1 VEKEIKKQYIIG
13 IDGGGTKTEAAL
25 ADLHGK
31 IFKIAKAG
39 SASPRN
45 VGIKKAV
52 ENIIEVIKKVK
63 GVKEID
69 SIFVG
74 MPAVEEE
81 YKLKKETI
89 KREILKRLKDFK
101 GKLIIVSDQLVAF
114 RSGTD
119 KKDGI
124 VLIAGTGCVCHG
136 WREKKEAKTSG
147 WGWLADEGSGFWTGQ
162 KGFQAVLK
170 ELDGRGPKTLITKTL
185 FKEWKIKNKTDLLN
199 KVYLNFSIRQ
209 ISLISK
215 LVDKAA
221 DRGDKVARDI
231 MIKAGKELTQSAI
244 TVIKKLNFQNEKFPI
259 VLVGGMFDSKTVS
272 HFFKR
277 EVKKIAKKTQFLR
290 AKVGPVIG
298 AVKLAIEQLTIN
310 PVRKRIF

>member
-1 VEKEIKKQYIIG
+1 MKQRNREIINGYIIG
-13 IDGGGTKTEAAL
+13 IDGGGTKTGGAL
-25 ADLHGK
+25 ADFRGRIL
-31 IFKIAKAG
+31 KIAKAG

-52 ENIIEVIKKVK
+52 ENIIEAINKVK
-63 GVKEID
+63 GAKEID

-81 YKLKKETI
+81 YKSEKEIIKK
-89 KREILKRLKDFK
+89 EILKRLKDFK
-101 GKLIIVSDQLVAF
+101 GKLVIGSDQLVAF

-124 VLIAGTGCVCHG
+124 VLISGTGCVCHG
-136 WREKKEAKTSG
+136 WQEKKEAKTSG

-170 ELDGRGPKTLITKTL
+170 EVDGRGPKTLITKIL
-185 FKEWKIKNKTDLLN
+185 FKEWKIKNKNDLLN

-221 DRGDKVARDI
+221 NKGDEVAKDV
-231 MIKAGKELTQSAI
+231 MTKAGKELAQSAI
-244 TVIKKLNFQNEKFPI
+244 TAIKKLNFQNEKFPI
-259 VLVGGMFDSKTVS
+259 VLVGGMFDSKTAS
-272 HFFKR
+272 QFFKK
-277 EVKKIAKKTQFLR
+277 EVKKVAPEIQFLR
-290 AKVGPVIG
+290 PKIDPVVG
-298 AVKLAIEQLTIN
+298 AVKLAIEQLAIN
-310 PVRKRIF
+310 KEQ

>member
-1 VEKEIKKQYIIG
+1 MRKKNQKIIKGYVIG
-13 IDGGGTKTEAAL
+13 IDGGGTKTEVAL
-25 ADLHGK
+25 ADLSVR
-31 IFKIAKAG
+31 ILKIAKAE

-52 ENIIEVIKKVK
+52 ENIVEAIKKVK
-63 GVKEID
+63 GVKKID
-69 SIFVG
+69 SIFIG
-74 MPAVEEE
+74 LPAVEEE
-81 YKLKKETI
+81 YKSKKEII
-89 KREILKRLKDFK
+89 KKEILKRLKDFK
-101 GKLIIVSDQLVAF
+101 GKLMIGSDQLVAF

-124 VLIAGTGCVCHG
+124 VLISGTGCVCHG
-136 WREKKEAKTSG
+136 WQEKKEAKTSG

-170 ELDGRGPKTLITKTL
+170 ELDSRGSKTLITKIL
-185 FKEWKIKNKTDLLN
+185 FKEWKIKNKNDLLN

-221 DRGDKVARDI
+221 DKRDKIAKDI
-231 MIKAGKELTQSAI
+231 MIEAGKELAQSAI
-244 TVIKKLNFQNEKFPI
+244 TVIKKLNFQNEKFSI

-272 HFFKR
+272 YFFKR

-290 AKVGPVIG
+290 SKVEPVIG

-310 PVRKRIF
+310 KEQ

>member
-1 VEKEIKKQYIIG
+1 MKKQSKRYVIG

-25 ADLHGK
+25 AD
-31 IFKIAKAG
+31 FKGNILKLTKTG
-39 SASPRN
+39 SSSPRN
-45 VGIKKAV
+45 VGINKVV
-52 ENIIEVIKKVK
+52 ENIIKGIEKVRKGKKVN
-63 GVKEID
+63 

-81 YKLKKETI
+81 YKSKKEII
-89 KREILKRLKDFK
+89 KKEILKRLKDFK
-101 GKLIIVSDQLVAF
+101 GKLMIGSDQLVAF

-124 VLIAGTGCVCHG
+124 VLISGTGCVCHG
-136 WREKKEAKTSG
+136 WQEKKEAKTSG

-170 ELDGRGPKTLITKTL
+170 ELDGRGPKTIITKIL
-185 FKEWKIKNKTDLLN
+185 FKEWKIKNKNDLLN

-215 LVDKAA
+215 LVDRAA
-221 DRGDKVARDI
+221 NKGDEVAKDV
-231 MIKAGKELTQSAI
+231 MAKAGKELAQSAI
-244 TVIKKLNFQNEKFPI
+244 AVIKKLNFQNEKFSI

-272 HFFKR
+272 YFFKR

-290 AKVGPVIG
+290 PKVGPVIG

-310 PVRKRIF
+310 KEQ